1 MQGHS
6 FDMSTT
12 TIQQGYSFKIIYLRN
27 DALVWSDLDLRG
39 TNTNALKQEFIS
51 HADHYYIDC
60 TFINDV
66 ESFDIDVYIWDNNL
80 DDYTILFN
88 LSRK

>member
-39 TNTNALKQEFIS
+39 TNTSVLETNFIS
-51 HADHYYIDC
+51 DADTYYIDC
-60 TFINDV
+60 TFVDAV
-66 ESFDIDVYIWDNNL
+66 KSFDIDVYIWDNNL